1 MKKVKFFLGVILALF
16 LFTGC
21 STWSSSNVQLNKNIE
36 VKEITNEENI
46 VLMQGDITDKQYTV
60 LAELSVDVNK
70 TTLFHKDPTQEDAN
84 KKLKEEAA
92 KIGAD
97 AVIFV
102 RYGTVG
108 VSLFSWGS
116 LNAKGR
122 AIKFIK

>member
-1 MKKVKFFLGVILALF
+1 MKTLKLFTGVVLALF
-16 LFTGC
+16 LFSGC

-36 VKEITNEENI
+36 LKEATNQESI
-46 VLMQGDITDKQYTV
+46 ILTQGDITDKQYNV

-70 TTLFHKDPTQEDAN
+70 TTIFHKDPTNEDAN
-84 KKLKEEAA
+84 IKLKEEAS